1 MSINVQSLFKAYDEL
16 SQFIGKNHN
25 WEEGFAALKI
35 MFDEKKHKPD
45 ANIMMYGVYNA
56 GKSTVINALVG
67 KEVAEVGDIP
77 LTHSVSEYQC
87 GHFAIWDTPG
97 IDAPKEHEQVT
108 NTQLLKAD
116 AIIFVVN
123 PLGVVEEEKT
133 LSILMD
139 LFAKDKKV
147 FLLFNTKHDLSDEDF
162 ILLKDQTRKQLQQ
175 LATQR
180 GLDGVLKNIPIL
192 KMNAKFALQAKVSND
207 ADFLEYSGYTE
218 FEQTLHDFLSSITP
232 EETYGRLKNALLIF
246 IQKILED
253 LNAQSQSELVKQY
266 DNLIYLASSEK
277 IAVRKK
283 MLGSID
289 KSQSELYRSVNSW
302 LKNDQT
308 ADNLQNLLNQWVDTK
323 SKSLE
328 SELSLCF
335 EETYHHIQM
344 GIEQLEAILPTM
356 KVQAITAG
364 DFTIEPGTD
373 REQNNVSS
381 FSKKSFTFDPVQAEM
396 AKVFIKQ
403 NVTPETVLATLKVV
417 KNYLPS
423 LMKGIGTKT
432 MEKWAAMVSSK
443 AVPFL
448 GVAISVGMGLHDAF
462 SEDEE
467 TKALRQQQEQMALAR
482 ERREQQIDE
491 IATQISNQIKVGF
504 SNAASASIDEFFNG
518 LLMKLKEIKGEF
530 SEQDQL
536 NSRLIDQLL
545 QVKRQAVYE

>member
-1 MSINVQSLFKAYDEL
+1 
-16 SQFIGKNHN
+16 
-25 WEEGFAALKI
+25 
-35 MFDEKKHKPD
+35 
-45 ANIMMYGVYNA
+45 
-56 GKSTVINALVG
+56 
-67 KEVAEVGDIP
+67 
-77 LTHSVSEYQC
+77 
-87 GHFAIWDTPG
+87 
-97 IDAPKEHEQVT
+97 
-108 NTQLLKAD
+108 
-116 AIIFVVN
+116 
-123 PLGVVEEEKT
+123 
-133 LSILMD
+133 
-139 LFAKDKKV
+139 
-147 FLLFNTKHDLSDEDF
+147 
-162 ILLKDQTRKQLQQ
+162 
-175 LATQR
+175 
-180 GLDGVLKNIPIL
+180 
-192 KMNAKFALQAKVSND
+192 
-207 ADFLEYSGYTE
+207 
-218 FEQTLHDFLSSITP
+218 
-232 EETYGRLKNALLIF
+232 
-246 IQKILED
+246 
-253 LNAQSQSELVKQY
+253 
-266 DNLIYLASSEK
+266 
-277 IAVRKK
+277 
-283 MLGSID
+283 
-289 KSQSELYRSVNSW
+289 
-302 LKNDQT
+302 
-308 ADNLQNLLNQWVDTK
+308 
-323 SKSLE
+323 
-328 SELSLCF
+328 
-335 EETYHHIQM
+335 
-344 GIEQLEAILPTM
+344 M

-417 KNYLPS
+417 KNYLPT

-536 NSRLIDQLL
+536 NSGLIDQLL